1 MFKVFEDFRRNG
13 YGGEMIYSIEKYMCE
28 YNFYKLRLDNIN
40 ATPFWQQNGY
50 DIDIDEGEKKFE
62 CWEYDD

>member
-1 MFKVFEDFRRNG
+1 
-13 YGGEMIYSIEKYMCE
+13 MIYSIEKYVCE
-28 YNFYKLRLDNIN
+28 HNFYKLRLDNIN

-50 DIDIDEGEKKFE
+50 DIDIDEGGKKFE